1 MGLHICNYCEHKTK
15 CDNAFK
21 NSLICTNIN
30 PKIKKEQ
37 EKRFDNTELKEFTE
51 FLKEAEE

>member
-21 NSLICTNIN
+21 NSLICTNMN

-37 EKRFDNTELKEFTE
+37 EKRFDNKEFKEFKE